1 MTLTVKYTREN
12 MIILVVGFGRCGSS
26 LCMQMLNAAGVDC
39 LGEAPHYEDP
49 RTVIKRLS
57 QNWLYLQDGKAVK
70 VLDFHL
76 TDMDRNNNLFI
87 INTMRESAKDQA
99 KSHIKFLDIM
109 SPKKIDKS
117 RAAVRRLQKTYAKD
131 QKIMERAIQR
141 VTPHSIKLC
150 FENILSNP
158 VDEATKIKEFLG
170 LDCDPRIM
178 ADVVIDRGPEVQ
190 PGLEIEERLS
200 V

>member
-1 MTLTVKYTREN
+1 MTVTVKYTREN

-76 TDMDRNNNLFI
+76 TGMDRDWETNVKNKL
-87 INTMRESAKDQA
+87 MKQ
-99 KSHIKFLDIM
+99 IKI
-109 SPKKIDKS
+109 
-117 RAAVRRLQKTYAKD
+117 
-131 QKIMERAIQR
+131 
-141 VTPHSIKLC
+141 
-150 FENILSNP
+150 
-158 VDEATKIKEFLG
+158 
-170 LDCDPRIM
+170 
-178 ADVVIDRGPEVQ
+178 
-190 PGLEIEERLS
+190 
-200 V
+200 